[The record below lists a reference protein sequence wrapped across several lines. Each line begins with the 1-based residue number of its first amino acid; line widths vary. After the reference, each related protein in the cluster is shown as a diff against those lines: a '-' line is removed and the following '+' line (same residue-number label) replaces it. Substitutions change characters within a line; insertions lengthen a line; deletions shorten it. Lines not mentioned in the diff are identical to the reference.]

1 MRWPQPLSPLEA
13 GVALC
18 LNVVREPEGTS
29 AQQGA
34 LWPVGANPAQRLL
47 MRARVSAGGS
57 RLPPSHTDLVESSF
71 PPPWRRLGR
80 RWLHYARFVST
91 LDDKSFW
98 QAACVLGQ
106 GGTDTSY
113 PTPIVARTSAWTE
126 ALADHLLRRFGLM
139 FCAGSNEGVEEGDK
153 GWLAAGHRFSFG
165 VHFSEQ
171 IFLFG
176 AYGDGARHLFCG
188 PAPDG
193 EQAPT
198 YVPMCLPLTAPV

>member
-18 LNVVREPEGTS
+18 LNVVREPESTS
-29 AQQGA
+29 PQQGA

-71 PPPWRRLGR
+71 PPPWRRLGL
-80 RWLHYARFVST
+80 RWLHYARFVCT
-91 LDDKSFW
+91 LDDESFW
-98 QAACVLGQ
+98 QAACVLGL
-106 GGTDTSY
+106 GGADTSHV
-113 PTPIVARTSAWTE
+113 TPIVARTSAWTE

-139 FCAGSNEGVEEGDK
+139 FYAASDEGQENGVGGE
-153 GWLAAGHRFSFG
+153 LAAGHRFHFG
-165 VHFSEQ
+165 AQFGEQ

-176 AYGDGARHLFCG
+176 AYGPNARDLFCD

-193 EQAPT
+193 EQAT
-198 YVPMCLPLTAPV
+198 TFLPRCAPLKDAA